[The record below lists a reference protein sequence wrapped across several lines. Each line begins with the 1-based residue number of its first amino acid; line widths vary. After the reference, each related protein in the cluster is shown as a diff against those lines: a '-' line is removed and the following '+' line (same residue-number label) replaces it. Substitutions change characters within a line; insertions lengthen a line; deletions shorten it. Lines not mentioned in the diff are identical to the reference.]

1 MAPCKTAI
9 SNGERKPSKNDHGK
23 EGKVVTCLRSLLC
36 KVISIGVLAW
46 SFNAWAADSPLELI
60 RSTTERAMAV
70 LQDPTNQGA
79 DHHQARIDKVRD
91 ILLPQFDSQEITKRT
106 LGPYWRERTEEQK
119 KEFTD
124 LFTRLV
130 EKTYSSTLDRYNP
143 DVKFFFDQERVEEDF
158 AEVDTRI
165 FDPSQNKTFSVS
177 YRLHEVGGKWL
188 IYDIVAENVSLVRNY
203 RNQFNR
209 ILSKSSY
216 EDLVQTIQSK
226 LKALS
231 APSSAASSASSS

>member
-9 SNGERKPSKNDHGK
+9 SNGERKLSKNDYRK
-23 EGKVVTCLRSLLC
+23 EGKVVTRLRSLFC
-36 KVISIGVLAW
+36 KVTCVGVLVW
-46 SFNAWAADSPLELI
+46 SLSAWAADSPLELI

-70 LQDPTNQGA
+70 LQDPANQRA
-79 DHHQARIDKVRD
+79 DHHQARIDKVRE
-91 ILLPQFDSQEITKRT
+91 ILLPQFDSLEIAKRT

-130 EKTYSSTLDRYNP
+130 EKTYSGTLDRYNP
-143 DVKFFFDQERVEEDF
+143 DVKFFFDQERIEEDF

-165 FDPSQNKTFSVS
+165 LDPAQNKTFSVS
-177 YRLHEVGGKWL
+177 YRLHRVGGKWL

-226 LKALS
+226 LKELS